1 MILFSSMFLYEYPV
15 EEIARAC
22 RLAGYDG
29 IEFWIETPHYWI
41 DIDYGKVES
50 IKECVKSVHCAVLDL
65 NPCSVN
71 HEVAEVTLKTNLH
84 AVSVAAKL
92 GVSMTIHA
100 GKRSAAREPVR
111 EDYEANERYFRIL
124 SRYARIKGTR
134 LLLENS
140 EPRINYLC
148 RDFDE
153 VLECAERFGF
163 GITFDVNHAL
173 KNGDADSYVQALDLI
188 ENVHVSG
195 YDERG
200 RHVAAR
206 NNGKVRDVLVELRDA
221 GYEGMVTV
229 ELDDLGY
236 GYMDYGKKVDELRKE
251 REFLEKIF
259 RR

>member
-1 MILFSSMFLYEYPV
+1 MILFSSMFFYEYPL

-22 RLAGYDG
+22 ELAEYDG
-29 IEFWIETPHYWI
+29 MEFWIETPHYWI
-41 DIDYGKVES
+41 DKDFRKIES
-50 IKECVKSVHCAVLDL
+50 AREWIKSLHCAVLDL

-71 HEVAEVTLKTNLH
+71 DGVAEVTLKTNLH
-84 AVSVAAKL
+84 TVSIASKL
-92 GVSMTIHA
+92 GVSVTVHA
-100 GKRSAAREPVR
+100 GKRSAAREPVK

-124 SRYARIKGTR
+124 TRYARIKSVR
-134 LLLENS
+134 LLLENN

-148 RDFDE
+148 RDFEE
-153 VLECAERFGF
+153 VVKCARRFGF
-163 GITFDVNHAL
+163 GLTFDVNHAL
-173 KNGDADSYVQALDLI
+173 KNRDAEKYLQAVEII

-206 NNGKVRDVLVELRDA
+206 KSGKVREVLVELRNA
-221 GYEGMVTV
+221 GYEGMITV

-236 GYMDYGKKVDELRKE
+236 GYMDFGRKVDELRKE

-259 RR
+259 KC